1 MHVLLEHERYIARM
15 KNHLDVLVPVVVVV
29 LFTCAMASA
38 AGMQWPSLSGLFH
51 VRSINPTTV
60 RAVAAE
66 PAVRPQL
73 PWCAEGKIIG
83 GFCIPKPADNSFFVA
98 L

>member
-15 KNHLDVLVPVVVVV
+15 KNRLDVLVPVVVLV

-51 VRSINPTTV
+51 ARPTTV
-60 RAVAAE
+60 RAIAAE
-66 PAVRPQL
+66 PAIKPQL
-73 PWCAEGKIIG
+73 PWCADGKIVG
-83 GFCIPKPADNSFFVA
+83 GFCIPKSADNSFFT
-98 L
+98 LL